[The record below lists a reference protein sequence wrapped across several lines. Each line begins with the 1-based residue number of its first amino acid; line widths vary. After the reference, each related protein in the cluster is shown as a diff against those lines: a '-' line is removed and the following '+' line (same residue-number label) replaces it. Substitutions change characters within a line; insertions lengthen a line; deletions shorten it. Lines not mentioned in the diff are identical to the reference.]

1 MTTTYTPPAS
11 DLMSKQDPK
20 KMDMTRVLTVDDHIL
35 IRRGLGEAL
44 AGDETL
50 EVVGEAS
57 DGNEAVEK
65 AMLLKPHVVLM
76 DLHMPNCTGV
86 EAAQRL
92 QVEMPEA
99 RVLMLTV
106 SDGESDLL
114 DAIKAGAR
122 GYILKNE
129 NPDMIIQAIHYVAC
143 GGLIVSPSMAAI
155 LQKEFGME
163 RPAVK
168 TIESSLPV
176 EATMTERAVA
186 EPPTYELYRD
196 TPEPAQDEI
205 VTERRNPNG
214 LSRYDLVISHP
225 LEPSKV
231 LQLHRWLKDVAK
243 DEIDR
248 IIPSFGGDTLLAVA
262 HRGSTP
268 LSGMLAGLPMVAEV
282 SEEPCTGEM
291 GAASEDPPS
300 INELQETDAPPM
312 EYKRLRLVLQA
323 G

>member
-1 MTTTYTPPAS
+1 MTTTCAPPVS

-35 IRRGLGEAL
+35 IRRGLVEAL

-65 AMLLKPHVVLM
+65 AMALKPDVVVM

-86 EAAQRL
+86 EATQRL

-99 RVLMLTV
+99 RVLMLTI
-106 SDGESDLL
+106 SDEESDLL

-122 GYILKNE
+122 GYMLKNA

-176 EATMTERAVA
+176 KATMTERAVA
-186 EPPTYELYRD
+186 EPPTYELDRD
-196 TPEPAQDEI
+196 TPEPDQDEI
-205 VTERRNPNG
+205 VTERRDLNVV
-214 LSRYDLVISHP
+214 SRYDLVISHP
-225 LEPSKV
+225 LEPSNV
-231 LQLHRWLKDVAK
+231 LQLYRWLKEVAK

-248 IIPSFGGDTLLAVA
+248 IIPSLGGDTLLAVN

-268 LSGMLAGLPMVAEV
+268 LLGMLAGLPTVAEV
-282 SEEPCTGEM
+282 TEEPYTGEM
-291 GAASEDPPS
+291 GTASEDPPS
-300 INELQETDAPPM
+300 TNEPQETDAPPR
-312 EYKRLRLVLQA
+312 EHRRLRLVLQA